1 MQPEDRDL
9 RDVMQQLNGRAW
21 GIAMGLLLGGGL
33 FFATNILVIKGGP
46 DVGPHLAL
54 LRVYFPG
61 YRVSFVGSI
70 IGFIYLFVL
79 GYGIGRIIG
88 TVYNRMVRA
97 AI

>member
-1 MQPEDRDL
+1 MQAEDREL
-9 RDVMQQLNGRAW
+9 HDVMQQLNGRAW

-33 FFATNILVIKGGP
+33 FLATNILVIKGGP

-61 YRVSFVGSI
+61 YRVSFLGSV